1 MKKLTLFILLA
12 CATLSLFSQTK
23 ESSHSLTAFPSS
35 LVKSYELVSK
45 DSTNKLLVTFE
56 NGYSLTLPCIKNIGN
71 SKFKKPRKP
80 HVRPKEH

>member
-12 CATLSLFSQTK
+12 CTSLSLFSQTK
-23 ESSHSLTAFPSS
+23 ETPRGLTAFPSS

-56 NGYSLTLPCIKNIGN
+56 NGYSVVLPCTKNVNGV
-71 SKFKKPRKP
+71 KPKVVKK
-80 HVRPKEH
+80 HVRRKGY